1 MSIEIDGKIKMYLV
15 CVWEARIFRF
25 YDDDDGANNQHT
37 RQLIQ
42 LYKQAV
48 FAHESV
54 RKNSGYL
61 PFPDTFID
69 L

>member
-1 MSIEIDGKIKMYLV
+1 MGSK
-15 CVWEARIFRF
+15 RIFPC

-42 LYKQAV
+42 LYNQAV

-54 RKNSGYL
+54 RKKQRVATL
-61 PFPDTFID
+61 P
-69 L
+69 

>member
-1 MSIEIDGKIKMYLV
+1 MSIENDGKIKMYFV
-15 CVWEARIFRF
+15 RVWEARIFRC

-48 FAHESV
+48 FAHEFV
-54 RKNSGYL
+54 RKKQRVATL
-61 PFPDTFID
+61 

>member
-15 CVWEARIFRF
+15 CVWEARIFRC

-42 LYKQAV
+42 L
-48 FAHESV
+48 
-54 RKNSGYL
+54 
-61 PFPDTFID
+61 
-69 L
+69 